1 MKMQVNSFGLIQN
14 LRSVFSDSSKVLSE
28 LIQNGRRAGATEIHI
43 EHTTD
48 DETGKHTLTVRD
60 NGCGIS
66 DFQKLLTVAESGW
79 DSNTTAKE
87 SPYGMGAI
95 AMLFACDSVTVASGE
110 QEFSF
115 DCQDA
120 LTNAYLGEPCSLSS
134 PIDGCIITLHGY
146 QHHERFTAHQLEQ
159 IAIFSSVPIYF
170 NGNKLSSEFSLQ
182 NMKKVAENDP
192 TLFVDETEVGTFI
205 HRLNSDNIAVVLQ
218 DLLVYSGGYYHPTAN
233 TYFRPT
239 LFASNEL
246 KARMPD
252 RDTLINEAE
261 ALDRIKQVRR
271 ELVKKHLKAIRAEM
285 GNDAEFVDRYF
296 DVITSYD
303 REVLNDIPYLPKK
316 AFDGAPYPCMRDDYD
331 NGMRVCFSDLDVTF
345 DFVTPDTCISVYDD
359 NDLGCFDETPLAHLF
374 AWGKKAFSLMCQL
387 DPEHWIYEKKLSLD
401 DASFGV
407 RVTNESEPFR
417 FATDYYASSASQ
429 TPPARLVDTIELF
442 DESAPDDAVSIALG
456 LFIDDFSFT
465 FDSVRGYYVQYD
477 GRTPPQ
483 SRIDAFILRGIVE
496 SEYDA
501 QNLLLCHNAYTYDY
515 EWIDE
520 SLERD
525 AKDFIAQLQAVMGY
539 NLADI
544 MKRFLLSIPATA
556 RQAMANKQFVVACNE
571 KGELKVQDAA

>member
-1 MKMQVNSFGLIQN
+1 MKMQVNSFGLIRN

-79 DSNTTAKE
+79 DSNTSAKE

-120 LTNAYLGEPCSLSS
+120 LANAYLGEPCALSHS
-134 PIDGCIITLHGY
+134 VDGCVITLHGY
-146 QHHERFTAHQLEQ
+146 QHDEQFTALQLEKL
-159 IAIFSSVPIYF
+159 AIFSSVPIYF
-170 NGNKLSSEFSLQ
+170 NENKLSSEFSLQ

-192 TLFVDETEVGTFI
+192 TLFVDETEIGTFI
-205 HRLNSDNIAVVLQ
+205 HRLNSEDVAVVLQ
-218 DLLVYSGGYYHPTAN
+218 DLLVYSGGYYYKATN
-233 TYFRPT
+233 TFFRAT
-239 LFASNEL
+239 LFASSEL

-252 RDTLINEAE
+252 RDSLINEDE
-261 ALDRIKQVRR
+261 TLKRIKQVRR
-271 ELVKKHLKAIRAEM
+271 ELVKKHLQVIRAEM
-285 GNDAEFVDRYF
+285 ANDAEFVDRYF
-296 DVITSYD
+296 DVIKSYD
-303 REVLNDIPYLPKK
+303 IKMLNDIHFLPKK
-316 AFDGAPYPCMRDDYD
+316 AFNGAPYPCMREDYD

-345 DFVTPDTCISVYDD
+345 DFVTPGTNISVYDD
-359 NDLGCFDETPLAHLF
+359 NDLGCFDESPLAHLF
-374 AWGKKAFSLMCQL
+374 AWGKKAFSLNCQL
-387 DPEHWIYEKKLSLD
+387 DSEHWIYEKKLDLA

-417 FATDYYASSASQ
+417 FTTDYYVPSASQ
-429 TPPARLVDTIELF
+429 TSPARLVDTIELF

-456 LFIDDFSFT
+456 LFVEDLSFI
-465 FDSVRGYYVQYD
+465 FDSVRGYYVKYD
-477 GRTPPQ
+477 GRTP
-483 SRIDAFILRGIVE
+483 SRPRVDAFILRGIVE
-496 SEYDA
+496 SECDV
-501 QNLLLCHNAYTYDY
+501 QNLLLCHDAYTHEY

-544 MKRFLLSIPATA
+544 MQRFLLNIPAIA
-556 RQAMANKQFVVACNE
+556 RQAMANKQFIVTCNE
-571 KGELKVQDAA
+571 KGDLNVQDAA